1 MKRLRIFLLIAAS
14 ALQSPTVLAQTPE
27 KTERELELRR
37 TEENLQRNEAE
48 RLRLQREIETLRGD
62 RARFNAELLDTSR
75 RVRTTEE
82 TVTATEAR
90 FAEQTASEA
99 ALRRSLEGRRD
110 LIVEVM
116 AALQRLGRRPPPAV
130 IVRAEDMLEAVRASI
145 MLGAV
150 LPELRREA
158 ETLAN
163 DLAELVRLR
172 DQILVERETLR
183 QERELLLRER
193 QRLEELVSARQASL
207 TTAERSLAD
216 ERQRAATLARQ
227 AQSLKELITRMEGE
241 NAAAKRAAEEAAK
254 VPPASQSTA
263 EAAQIASNA
272 FRDPARLSPRVAFS
286 DVKGMLNLPASGVI
300 SRFFGGP
307 DPIGGTERGVTIATA
322 SGAVV
327 TAPADGWV
335 AFAGPFR
342 SYRNVL
348 ILNTGGGYH
357 IVLIGME
364 KVSVDVGQFVLTGE
378 PVATMP
384 VSAGGA
390 ATAPDI
396 AGRPSLYVEFRKDGA
411 PIDPGPWWAKSDNEK
426 ARG

>member
-1 MKRLRIFLLIAAS
+1 MKRLHILLLIAAS
-14 ALQSPTVLAQTPE
+14 SLQAPTLRAQTAE

-62 RARFNAELLDTSR
+62 RARFNAELLDTSK

-90 FAEQTASEA
+90 FAEQSASEA
-99 ALRRSLEGRRD
+99 ALRRSLEGRRE
-110 LIVEVM
+110 LIIEVM
-116 AALQRLGRRPPPAV
+116 ASLQRLGRRPPPAV
-130 IVRAEDMLEAVRASI
+130 IVRAEDMLDAVRASI

-158 ETLAN
+158 ETLAV
-163 DLAELVRLR
+163 DLGELVRLR
-172 DQILVERETLR
+172 DQILVEREKLR
-183 QERELLLRER
+183 QERELLVVER
-193 QRLEELVSARQASL
+193 QRLEELVGARQASL
-207 TTAERSLAD
+207 STAERSLAD
-216 ERQRAATLARQ
+216 ERQRAGAFARQ

-254 VPPASQSTA
+254 APAASQSAT

-272 FRDPARLSPRVAFS
+272 FRDPARLSPRIAFA
-286 DVKGMLNLPASGVI
+286 DVKGLLNLPASGVI
-300 SRFFGGP
+300 SRTFGGP

-364 KVSVDVGQFVLTGE
+364 KVNVDVGQFVLTGE

-384 VSAGGA
+384 ISVSGA
-390 ATAPDI
+390 ATASDG